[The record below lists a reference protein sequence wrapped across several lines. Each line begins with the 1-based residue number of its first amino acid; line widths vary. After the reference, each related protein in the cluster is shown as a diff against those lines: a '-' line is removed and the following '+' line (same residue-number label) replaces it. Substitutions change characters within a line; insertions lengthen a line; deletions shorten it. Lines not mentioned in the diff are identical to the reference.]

1 MSSGIATELPPEIL
15 ALLPP
20 EIISASN
27 MLTLPVMIAI
37 TLLISIPFAL
47 AGYWVARKRGLN
59 VRYWTLL
66 GLVLGPLVLPFLL
79 FAKKKSGT

>member
-1 MSSGIATELPPEIL
+1 MSSEITTKLSPEML

-20 EIISASN
+20 EMVSTLD
-27 MLTLPVMIAI
+27 MLTLPVLLAT
-37 TLLISIPFAL
+37 TLLFSVPFAL
-47 AGYWVARKRGLN
+47 AGFWVARKRGLN

-79 FAKKKSGT
+79 FARKKSSN

>member
-1 MSSGIATELPPEIL
+1 MSSEITTALPPEIL

-20 EIISASN
+20 EMVSILD

>member
-1 MSSGIATELPPEIL
+1 MSSEITTKLSPEVL

-20 EIISASN
+20 EMVSTLD

-37 TLLISIPFAL
+37 TLLISVPFAL

-59 VRYWTLL
+59 VWYWTLL
-66 GLVLGPLVLPFLL
+66 GLVLGPFVLPFLL
-79 FAKKKSGT
+79 FARKKSSN